1 MKDVGR
7 DTRKALLITQVK
19 GQMLAVRKVT
29 RAAVNCVSST
39 LHVGVLNSLMVIM
52 VNQVD
57 QLSHLS

>member
-7 DTRKALLITQVK
+7 DTREALLITQVK
-19 GQMLAVRKVT
+19 GQTLAVRKVT

-39 LHVGVLNSLMVIM
+39 LHVGVLNRLMVIM

-57 QLSHLS
+57 

>member
-7 DTRKALLITQVK
+7 DTQKALLITQVK

-39 LHVGVLNSLMVIM
+39 LHIDVLNSLMVIM
-52 VNQVD
+52 VNRVD
-57 QLSHLS
+57 